1 MNLEIIFSNHF
12 YTNFK
17 SQVKSSFKFIKNDT
31 DIAYKDWNF
40 RIENRVF
47 ITCVGETVGGHPPA
61 KNQGWSRKFKK
72 NGKLKKSKNFS
83 FFIIQHDS
91 KIRDTGNRFKIDS
104 GFSCNFGRHKS
115 ECVCIHEILSLLFK
129 I

>member
-1 MNLEIIFSNHF
+1 MGFCG
-12 YTNFK
+12 
-17 SQVKSSFKFIKNDT
+17 
-31 DIAYKDWNF
+31 
-40 RIENRVF
+40 RVTF
-47 ITCVGETVGGHPPA
+47 VDRSLLVV
-61 KNQGWSRKFKK
+61 KFKK
-72 NGKLKKSKNFS
+72 VEKLKESKNFS

-115 ECVCIHEILSLLFK
+115 ECACIHEILSLLFK